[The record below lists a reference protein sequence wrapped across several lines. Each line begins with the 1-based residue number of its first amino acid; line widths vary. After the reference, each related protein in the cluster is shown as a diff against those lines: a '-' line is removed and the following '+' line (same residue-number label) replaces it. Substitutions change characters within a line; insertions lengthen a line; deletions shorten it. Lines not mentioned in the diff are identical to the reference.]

1 MQVLLKNERPRCLF
15 CDAGGSSSKSIVE
28 AVEAATKPAE
38 DAAAEAIFE
47 AIEEAAIVTAEA
59 ESIVAGAATGADHG
73 NPLSQGVSGLY
84 YKMDSPSLTLLSI

>member
-59 ESIVAGAATGADHG
+59 ESIVAGAATVVD
-73 NPLSQGVSGLY
+73 
-84 YKMDSPSLTLLSI
+84 LTGIFTFFAILLLLVLFIQQSK